1 MSGISQRDDMA
12 SQRFCGPQRW
22 SCRLVAAMMYAM
34 IAVSQA
40 EKALTVQGMVGDTVM
55 LPGNYDP
62 DRDQPVIALT
72 WNKLD
77 SKVEGTRHVVYM
89 FTPKNSMAS
98 GSLKERAVFHGN
110 GSLTIRNIR
119 EDDEGQYVMTL
130 LIDAVGQQEHF
141 VNLNVVVPPIVDM
154 GVGSPYLVSLG
165 TDIVLNCTVDK
176 SNSIVDSVS
185 WLKDGRPLPDSIP
198 KDYYQGLDFY
208 RSSIV
213 LKNMSK
219 LDIGNYTCVAKNF
232 GTQETGSILLQAKY
246 PARITNSS
254 SGLTTT
260 IESSA
265 TLWCTT
271 EGIPPPKITW
281 YKDDREKRQGTIVE
295 GNVTYMTIRSV
306 RVSDSGS
313 YKCSASNG
321 LAEPDSR
328 TMVLSVNGPEASAS
342 TSSSGSTISDRW
354 IEFGIIVGGAVV
366 GATLLLTSLL
376 IVIIFTKRQKSKS
389 HGCQAC
395 HVVAIS
401 HSHPNL
407 CTIGDDVC
415 RGAEPMVNMDQNKH
429 LLGRYLARAIQDYK
443 PTGEGGLT
451 LEINDIVEVLH
462 TGRDGWWYGY
472 MRGNFGFFPAR
483 AVTVLT
489 CKRRVSIGQEERA
502 AHAQGSSRKASI
514 DLLGTLPLETN
525 SKSTASFQ
533 GGKREH
539 ETALTVKSCTGYD
552 VTRRVQTTPDD
563 SDDE

>member
-1 MSGISQRDDMA
+1 MA
-12 SQRFCGPQRW
+12 SQQFRGPQRW
-22 SCRLVAAMMYAM
+22 SFGLSAVILCAM
-34 IAVSQA
+34 IAVSQT

-62 DRDQPVIALT
+62 DRDKPVIALT

-89 FTPKNSMAS
+89 FTPKNSMPS
-98 GSLKERAVFHGN
+98 GPLKDRAVFHRN
-110 GSLTIRNIR
+110 GSLTIRDIR

-154 GVGSPYLVSLG
+154 GVESPYLVSLG
-165 TDIVLNCTVDK
+165 TDVVINCTVDK

-185 WLKDGRPLPDSIP
+185 WLKDGRPLSDTIP

-208 RSSIV
+208 RSSVV

-271 EGIPPPKITW
+271 EGIPLPKITW

-321 LAEPDSR
+321 LGEPDSR

-342 TSSSGSTISDRW
+342 TSSSGSSISDRW

-376 IVIIFTKRQKSKS
+376 IVIIFTKRQKTKS

-415 RGAEPMVNMDQNKH
+415 RGAEPMVHIDHNKH
-429 LLGRYLARAIQDYK
+429 LTGRYLARAIQDYK

-502 AHAQGSSRKASI
+502 HAQGSSRKANV

-525 SKSTASFQ
+525 SKSTAFQ
-533 GGKREH
+533 VGKNDDEA
-539 ETALTVKSCTGYD
+539 ALTVKSCTGYD
-552 VTRRVQTTPDD
+552 VNRRVQTTPDD

>member
-1 MSGISQRDDMA
+1 MA
-12 SQRFCGPQRW
+12 SRRFRGPQSR
-22 SCRLVAAMMYAM
+22 SCWLTAVVLYAM

-40 EKALTVQGMVGDTVM
+40 EKALTVQGMAGDTVT

-62 DRDQPVIALT
+62 DRDKPVIALT

-98 GSLKERAVFHGN
+98 GTLKERAVFHRN
-110 GSLTIRNIR
+110 GSLTIRDIR
-119 EDDEGQYVMTL
+119 DEDEGQYVMTL

-154 GVGSPYLVSLG
+154 GVESPYLVSLG
-165 TDIVLNCTVDK
+165 TDVVLNCTVDK

-185 WLKDGRPLPDSIP
+185 WLKDGRPLSDSIP

-208 RSSIV
+208 KSSVV

-219 LDIGNYTCVAKNF
+219 HDIGNYTCLAKNF

-254 SGLTTT
+254 AGLTTT

-281 YKDDREKRQGTIVE
+281 YKGDREKRQGTIIE

-321 LAEPDSR
+321 LGAPDSR

-342 TSSSGSTISDRW
+342 ASSSGSSISDRW

-489 CKRRVSIGQEERA
+489 CKRRVSIGGE
-502 AHAQGSSRKASI
+502 SSAC
-514 DLLGTLPLETN
+514 P
-525 SKSTASFQ
+525 
-533 GGKREH
+533 GKQ
-539 ETALTVKSCTGYD
+539 S
-552 VTRRVQTTPDD
+552 Q
-563 SDDE
+563 S